1 MEYCFVRW
9 FVRARPPG
17 GMECFTVAVAPK
29 KIPVDPPN
37 TTSERANPK
46 RGKGTEQAWFPLC
59 L

>member
-1 MEYCFVRW
+1 
-9 FVRARPPG
+9 
-17 GMECFTVAVAPK
+17 MECFTVAVAPK